1 MITRDISLESNLK
14 DRIDMMK
21 KKEEESTAQ
30 FDNVMRDIQDVRSS
44 PRQFSGNIGV
54 GGGSGMVIPRHL
66 SPGHP
71 AHHPQFRYIYHI
83 IIAKGLFTGGEHALA
98 LIFFLLLFN
107 GQIKR

>member
-71 AHHPQFRYIYHI
+71 AHHPQFRYFFGTPFI
-83 IIAKGLFTGGEHALA
+83 IIAKVY
-98 LIFFLLLFN
+98 
-107 GQIKR
+107 